1 MTRLVIAVAVLG
13 AVATGRAQQPAAAS
27 AAAPKPSLWMTK
39 AQKADLDKD
48 GSPDLLIEDL
58 AVWFPGQPTVFR
70 MTPLSA
76 GAGTSFVLKTT
87 LNGTKG
93 ETPFVKVGDHFEATF
108 AADAPRWIHYSVCN
122 AAATCSDDRV
132 VASPTTS
139 LEIATKK
146 IAFVPSAFAAPAPP
160 AVGSYVWNILEPA
173 ILAPDYDALINRA
186 GRTAPVT
193 MTLGEDY
200 GELKR
205 HEWEFQNHTAFA
217 YGILTPDRQT
227 EVACVYITPSRTAGY
242 DASVRLWVTTKGAE
256 AGLQPVLEKAVR
268 EWVAA
273 QWPFRA
279 VEWR

>member
-1 MTRLVIAVAVLG
+1 MRPLALAVVLLAAVA
-13 AVATGRAQQPAAAS
+13 AARAQQPA
-27 AAAPKPSLWMTK
+27 WTTT

-48 GSPDLLIEDL
+48 GAADLLIEDL
-58 AVWFPGQPTVFR
+58 AVWFPGQPTVVR
-70 MTPLSA
+70 MTTLGA
-76 GAGTSFVLKTT
+76 NAGTSFVLKTT
-87 LNGTKG
+87 LNGTKA
-93 ETPFVKVGDHFEATF
+93 ETPFVAAGGHLEAAFTG
-108 AADAPRWIHYSVCN
+108 DAPRWIHYTVCN
-122 AAATCSDDRV
+122 AAGKCSDDLV

-139 LEIATKK
+139 LDIATKK
-146 IAFVPSAFAAPAPP
+146 IAFVPPGFAVPDPP
-160 AVGSYVWNILEPA
+160 RIGTYVWNILEPT

-217 YGILTPDRQT
+217 YGILTPDKQT

-273 QWPFRA
+273 KWPFKA